1 MRIIFTNGCFD
12 ILHLGHVK
20 LLEYCHKL
28 AYQTLHGGQGKVVVG
43 LNSDDSVK
51 RLKGSDRPINCEL
64 ERMYVLES
72 LKYVDDVIIF
82 DEDTPYQLIKRIQ
95 PAIIVKGGDYE
106 PQDVV
111 GSDISEV
118 KIFNYIE
125 GKSTTETIKNLKL

>member
-1 MRIIFTNGCFD
+1 MKIIFTNGCFD
-12 ILHLGHVK
+12 ILHIGHVK

-28 AYQTLHGGQGKVVVG
+28 ACQVSHGGQGKVVVG

-51 RLKGSDRPINCEL
+51 RLKGSDRPVNCEL

-82 DEDTPYQLIKRIQ
+82 DENTPYELIKRIQ
-95 PAIIVKGGDYE
+95 PAIIVKGGDYS